1 MHSQAASDGRGLEL
15 LDVLVTLR
23 GQWKRHLL
31 IPLACAATAVGLSF
45 LVRSTFTAT
54 TTIIPP
60 QQQGATSALLGS
72 LGGLGAAAALSGGSL
87 KNPTDQWI
95 SFARSRTVQDA
106 LIATFDLQK
115 AYEEDMLFKARE
127 ALESRT
133 KITAGKDGLIQIEV
147 EDHDPDRAARVANG
161 YVEQLNKLNSTL
173 AVTEASQR
181 RKFFEDQLKAGKKA
195 LADAEAGLRAAGV
208 NPSILRTTPET
219 AVTEV
224 AQLKSQLTALEVRLA
239 VMRETM
245 TSNNPEYRQTQREMQ
260 SLQERLQ
267 ANARPGSSA
276 ASDAGSEYIAKY
288 REFKYQETLF
298 ELLARQYEMA
308 RSDEAREGMLIQV
321 VDKAVTPEWKTRPK
335 RGLIGAITFLLT
347 LVLAVA
353 ATVLRLVVQH
363 NAADDPVYAQKIRAL
378 SGHH

>member
-1 MHSQAASDGRGLEL
+1 LADW
-15 LDVLVTLR
+15 
-23 GQWKRHLL
+23 GQ
-31 IPLACAATAVGLSF
+31 
-45 LVRSTFTAT
+45 
-54 TTIIPP
+54 P
-60 QQQGATSALLGS
+60 QR
-72 LGGLGAAAALSGGSL
+72 LSGGSL